1 MDSITLAS
9 IYTNG
14 LNSPG
19 KRSSLLRLLWAEKNR
34 MAFIQ
39 ETHFQGGSVFVL
51 LSPRLPDLYHSCYS
65 DSKFRGVNLLV
76 SRSIPWKF
84 TVSLRDAHEAFMM
97 AWTPWIL
104 FDGSRTMESMS
115 NSIEQL
121 SSDLMTEIKKT
132 NSGKNIVI
140 SPVGFYS
147 ALSSLWLGS
156 GGDTAK
162 QIEKVLHLPETQTPP
177 TNEFRDLLHQLNSP
191 KSGSELTI
199 VNAAFTPQGV
209 PLSKANLKP
218 PFLKCAHI
226 KLLQYILLAARIHNA
241 SYWRKSSLLVA
252 EVAEDYVSS
261 AQELYQTTVK
271 AVDYQHGKASEEI
284 NSLVEAKTE
293 GKIKNVIPENSLD
306 ISTSMVLVNAVYLKG
321 QFAKKFNPANTK
333 NAPFYTTKDSQISV
347 PMMNQCDVFN
357 FGEIKEINAKVIE
370 IPFIDNKLSMFIV
383 LPDECSSLDEQNLPN
398 ATTAPQINSR
408 PFIHLI
414 ENDIAKELPKPAH
427 ETATESF
434 VQLLLVPME
443 NLMDPESVMKW
454 TNAAN
459 MTPTRVD
466 LQIPRVHLH
475 IEIIVVKNLT
485 DIGVQDVF
493 SPEKADLSYICD
505 QGLHVSHM
513 IHKVVM
519 DLTEGTEDAAPTAA
533 VTVPDSLETPTIFSV
548 DRPFMF
554 FMINNENDTIIFQGR
569 FVSP

>member
-209 PLSKANLKP
+209 PLSK
-218 PFLKCAHI
+218 
-226 KLLQYILLAARIHNA
+226 
-241 SYWRKSSLLVA
+241 
-252 EVAEDYVSS
+252 DYVSS

-383 LPDECSSLDEQNLPN
+383 LPDECSSLDE
-398 ATTAPQINSR
+398 
-408 PFIHLI
+408 
-414 ENDIAKELPKPAH
+414 
-427 ETATESF
+427 
-434 VQLLLVPME
+434 ME